1 MNASK
6 QFNEL
11 ALEFLNK
18 MIKTYPDE
26 HKIKEY
32 YIMLSLMKET
42 DKPVEMFMSS
52 LEPYGIQIMTKN
64 EIFFK
69 DDQYVNKAESI
80 SGKLGLIKYWDN
92 TPQETKNAIWSYIQN
107 LYALGMKCTG
117 KIDDFKLI
125 LAEST
130 KILQKN

>member
-52 LEPYGIQIMTKN
+52 LEPYGIQIMTK
-64 EIFFK
+64 K
-69 DDQYVNKAESI
+69 
-80 SGKLGLIKYWDN
+80 
-92 TPQETKNAIWSYIQN
+92 
-107 LYALGMKCTG
+107 
-117 KIDDFKLI
+117 
-125 LAEST
+125 
-130 KILQKN
+130 